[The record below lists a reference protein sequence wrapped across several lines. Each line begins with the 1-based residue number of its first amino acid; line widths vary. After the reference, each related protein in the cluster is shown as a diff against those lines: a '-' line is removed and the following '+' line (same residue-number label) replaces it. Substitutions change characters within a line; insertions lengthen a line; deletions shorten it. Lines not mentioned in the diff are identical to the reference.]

1 MLAFNQLLLSNQLI
15 STVWKWEGHMSNLV
29 TISNS
34 DNIVNKQ
41 ACLYTFSCV
50 SSRWV
55 LSLSSGFSFPDDKT
69 GLMPPPWEWR
79 CIKLLEDV
87 TTIFSLHLWVQ
98 CPFFL
103 LNNLKNYWEQL
114 HYLGQWYFVI
124 WTLEPPTISFVFS
137 LLGLCLLSHSYIVSR
152 TIIKYTS
159 VTLVRESVKQMLSSS
174 LSTHKLIQSFF
185 HFLIHMISAA
195 W

>member
-50 SSRWV
+50 SRWV

-103 LNNLKNYWEQL
+103 LNNLKNYL
-114 HYLGQWYFVI
+114 I
-124 WTLEPPTISFVFS
+124 RTLEPPTISFVFS
-137 LLGLCLLSHSYIVSR
+137 LVGLCLLSHGYIVSR

-159 VTLVRESVKQMLSSS
+159 VTLVRESVKQV
-174 LSTHKLIQSFF
+174 
-185 HFLIHMISAA
+185 FLIYVEFLSVHPQTDSIFLSFPHSYDLCSMIAHVRSH
-195 W
+195 